1 MIGLSSIVPEKGT
14 SNMIIYELLYIIAG
28 QYTDSEI
35 DGVRDIVIKMIEKEG
50 GSVSRHEN
58 LGKIKLAYPI
68 QGMRHGT
75 YVIVH
80 IEIEPDGLKNLDG
93 KLRLGDDVLRH
104 QFVIIPE
111 SARKRKYQ
119 INSYVPPL
127 SEEARQQKREIKKSP
142 VPKKVMPAPIAPP
155 VLAKVEDT
163 TPAMSMEELDKKL
176 DKILE
181 GDVT

>member
-1 MIGLSSIVPEKGT
+1 M
-14 SNMIIYELLYIIAG
+14 NIYELLYIIAG

-50 GSVSRHEN
+50 GSITRHEN

-68 QGMRHGT
+68 KGMRHGT
-75 YVIVH
+75 YIIVH
-80 IEIEPDGLKNLDG
+80 IEIEPGDLKNLDG
-93 KLRLGDDVLRH
+93 KLRLSDDVLRH
-104 QFVIIPE
+104 QVVIIPE
-111 SARKRKYQ
+111 NARKRKYQ
-119 INSYVPPL
+119 INSYVAPL

-142 VPKKVMPAPIAPP
+142 APKKVMAPIAPP
-155 VLAKVEDT
+155 VPAKVEDT
-163 TPAMSMEELDKKL
+163 APAMSMEELDKKL